1 MDSWYLDGIGVLPD
15 YRRKGVA
22 KALIQ
27 MVQKK
32 VAFNDV
38 I

>member
-1 MDSWYLDGIGVLPD
+1 MSSWYLESISVLPEHQ
-15 YRRKGVA
+15 RKGVA

-32 VAFNDV
+32 VAFM
-38 I
+38 